1 MLYKKCDLYRA
12 SSQMFYVAA
21 WKKKKVLSIK
31 SQVSGLQTNITQL
44 IFQTSFVLEEPKN
57 YKGNLAEM

>member
-1 MLYKKCDLYRA
+1 MWFIQSFITNVLC
-12 SSQMFYVAA
+12 SSLEE
-21 WKKKKVLSIK
+21 KKVLSIK
-31 SQVSGLQTNITQL
+31 SQVSGRQTNITQL

>member
-1 MLYKKCDLYRA
+1 MIYTELS

-31 SQVSGLQTNITQL
+31 SQVSGLQINITQL
-44 IFQTSFVLEEPKN
+44 IFQTSFVLEEPKK